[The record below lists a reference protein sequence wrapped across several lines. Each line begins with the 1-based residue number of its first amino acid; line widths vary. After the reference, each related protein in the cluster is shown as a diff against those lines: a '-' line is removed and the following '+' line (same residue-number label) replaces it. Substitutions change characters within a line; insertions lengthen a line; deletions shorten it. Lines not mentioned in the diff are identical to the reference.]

1 MDNIWAPWRIEYILG
16 KKPEG
21 CLFCNKA
28 QEKEDEQNF
37 ILLRNPFNYIIMNIY
52 PYNPGHLMIVPYL
65 HTPTLENLSDEVSLD
80 FMKTTQK
87 ALSVLRES
95 LNPNGFNL
103 GLNLTKSGGAGIE
116 EHVHLHVVPRWTGD
130 TSFITVLSDVR
141 VLPEHLNA
149 TYIKLLPYF
158 K

>member
-65 HTPTLENLSDEVSLD
+65 HTPTLENLPDEVSLD

-95 LNPNGFNL
+95 LKPNGFNL

-116 EHVHLHVVPRWTGD
+116 EHVHLHIVPRWTGD

-149 TYIKLLPYF
+149 TYNKLLPYF

>member
-116 EHVHLHVVPRWTGD
+116 EHVHLHIVPRWTGD

-149 TYIKLLPYF
+149 TYKKLLPYF

>member
-1 MDNIWAPWRIEYILG
+1 MDNIWAPWRIKYILG

-21 CLFCNKA
+21 CIFCNTVKA
-28 QEKEDEQNF
+28 GDDESNF
-37 ILLRNPFNYIIMNIY
+37 ILWRSTHNYIIMNIY

-65 HTPTLENLSDEVSLD
+65 HTPTLEELPDDVSLD
-80 FMKTTQK
+80 LMKTTQK
-87 ALSVLRES
+87 ALSVLREV
-95 LNPNGFNL
+95 LNPDGFNL

-116 EHVHLHVVPRWTGD
+116 EHVHLHIVPRWTGD

-141 VLPEHLNA
+141 VIPEHLKA
-149 TYIKLLPYF
+149 TYKKLSPYF

>member
-149 TYIKLLPYF
+149 TYSKLLPYF

>member
-1 MDNIWAPWRIEYILG
+1 MDNLWAPWRIDYILG

-28 QEKEDEQNF
+28 GEKDDESNY
-37 ILLRNPFNYIIMNIY
+37 ILWRSIHNYIIMNIY
-52 PYNPGHLMIVPYL
+52 PYNPGHLMIVPYF
-65 HTPTLENLSDEVSLD
+65 HTSTIEDLPDEVSLD

-87 ALSVLRES
+87 ALSILRKAM
-95 LNPNGFNL
+95 NPDGFNL

-116 EHVHLHVVPRWTGD
+116 EHIHLHIVPRWSGD
-130 TSFITVLSDVR
+130 TSFMTVLSDVR
-141 VLPEHLNA
+141 VIPEHLRA
-149 TYIKLLPYF
+149 TYNKLLPYF

>member
-16 KKPEG
+16 KKPDG

-116 EHVHLHVVPRWTGD
+116 EHVHLHIVPRWTGD

-141 VLPEHLNA
+141 VLPEHLNT
-149 TYIKLLPYF
+149 TYKKLLPYF

>member
-1 MDNIWAPWRIEYILG
+1 MDNLWAPWRIEYILG

-21 CLFCNKA
+21 CLFCYKI
-28 QEKEDEQNF
+28 KEEDDEQNY
-37 ILLRNPFNYIIMNIY
+37 ILWRGPHNYIIMNIY
-52 PYNPGHLMIVPYL
+52 PYNPGHLMIVPYH
-65 HTPTLENLSDEVSLD
+65 HTQTLEGLPDDVSLD

-87 ALSVLRES
+87 ALSVLRDA
-95 LNPNGFNL
+95 LNPDGFNL

-116 EHVHLHVVPRWTGD
+116 EHIHLHIVPRLTGD

-141 VLPEHLNA
+141 VIPEHLRA
-149 TYIKLLPYF
+149 TYNKLLPHF

>member
-116 EHVHLHVVPRWTGD
+116 EHVHLHIVPRWTGD

-149 TYIKLLPYF
+149 TYSKLLPYF

>member
-1 MDNIWAPWRIEYILG
+1 MDNIWAPWRLEYILG

-28 QEKEDEQNF
+28 TEKEDEQNF
-37 ILLRNPFNYIIMNIY
+37 ILQRNPLNYIIMNIY

-65 HTPTLENLSDEVSLD
+65 HTATLENLPDEVSLD

-87 ALSVLRES
+87 AISVLREV
-95 LNPNGFNL
+95 LNPDGFNL

-116 EHVHLHVVPRWTGD
+116 EHVHFHIVPRWSGD

-141 VLPEHLNA
+141 VIPEHLKA
-149 TYIKLLPYF
+149 TYSKLLPYF

>member
-1 MDNIWAPWRIEYILG
+1 MDNIWAPWRLEYILG

-28 QEKEDEQNF
+28 TEKEDEQNF
-37 ILLRNPFNYIIMNIY
+37 ILQRNPLNYIIMNIY

-65 HTPTLENLSDEVSLD
+65 HTPTLENLPDEVSLD

-87 ALSVLRES
+87 AISVLREV
-95 LNPNGFNL
+95 LNPDGFNL

-116 EHVHLHVVPRWTGD
+116 EHVHFHIVPRWAGD

-141 VLPEHLNA
+141 VIPEHLKA
-149 TYIKLLPYF
+149 TYNKLLPHF

>member
-80 FMKTTQK
+80 FMKTIQK
-87 ALSVLRES
+87 ALSVLRKS
-95 LNPNGFNL
+95 LKPNGFNL

-116 EHVHLHVVPRWTGD
+116 EHVHLHIVPRWTGD

-149 TYIKLLPYF
+149 TYSKLLPYF

>member
-116 EHVHLHVVPRWTGD
+116 EHVHFHVVPRWTGD

-149 TYIKLLPYF
+149 TYSKLLPYF

>member
-1 MDNIWAPWRIEYILG
+1 MDNIWAPWRLEYILG
-16 KKPEG
+16 IKPEG
-21 CLFCNKA
+21 CLFCIKA
-28 QEKEDEQNF
+28 KEDEDEQNF
-37 ILLRNPFNYIIMNIY
+37 ILCRNPFNYIIMNIY

-65 HTPTLENLSDEVSLD
+65 HTPTLENLPDEVSLD

-87 ALSVLRES
+87 ALSVVKEV
-95 LNPNGFNL
+95 LNPDGFNL

-116 EHVHLHVVPRWTGD
+116 EHVHLHIVPRWAGD

-141 VLPEHLNA
+141 VIPEHLKA
-149 TYIKLLPYF
+149 TYSKLLPYF